1 MTPAQFLILMFSMT
15 VLAGAWQWLNRR
27 RQVDKLQ
34 ALADELQMHFS
45 ADDRFRISSRIA
57 PRLPVAGAAA
67 VRVFDLLYGVE
78 EANYRYIFRTEYTL
92 GVLRSKVSVQG
103 VATFSEPRDRSA
115 RMSEIQLEWAPRE
128 LGLIEQYR
136 ALHKKTQPPL
146 ARTAETSHEDAHAI

>member
-1 MTPAQFLILMFSMT
+1 MTPFQFLIVVICMT

-27 RQVDKLQ
+27 RRMDKLQ
-34 ALADELQMHFS
+34 ALADELSMHYS
-45 ADDRFRISSRIA
+45 PDDRFRLSSRVA
-57 PRLPVAGAAA
+57 PCLPVAGAAA

-115 RMSEIQLEWAPRE
+115 RVCEIQLEWAPKG

-136 ALHKKTQPPL
+136 TLHNKAL
-146 ARTAETSHEDAHAI
+146 